1 MDGFVTNALAEANAI
16 WSPGGVAFVWQR
28 DASIPARLQ
37 VVIGLDSAASHES
50 TLALGWVIFADDQT
64 PEPKIHL
71 SYTNTERLFEES
83 RGSRAVTRLEHH
95 VSIGRAM
102 GRALAH
108 ELGHYLL
115 ASKTHT
121 AGGLMQGRRRADDF
135 FAPEAVHFEINMT
148 QRSQIV
154 ARLHKEQL
162 VAS

>member
-1 MDGFVTNALAEANAI
+1 MTR
-16 WSPGGVAFVWQR
+16 R
-28 DASIPARLQ
+28 D
-37 VVIGLDSAASHES
+37 H
-50 TLALGWVIFADDQT
+50 TLAAALCVSLVA
-64 PEPKIHL
+64 
-71 SYTNTERLFEES
+71 
-83 RGSRAVTRLEHH
+83 H
-95 VSIGRAM
+95 VALLMVLIGRAM

-121 AGGLMQGRRRADDF
+121 AGGLMQGRRRAYDF